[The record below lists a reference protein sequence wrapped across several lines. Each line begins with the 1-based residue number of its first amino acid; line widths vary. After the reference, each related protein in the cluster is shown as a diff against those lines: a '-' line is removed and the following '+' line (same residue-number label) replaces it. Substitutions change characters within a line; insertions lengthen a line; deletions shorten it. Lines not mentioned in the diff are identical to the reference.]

1 MWYHKDLLVH
11 CTSQPTPQAHNIS
24 WKKNI
29 FCELIINGI
38 KSNKKCTQN
47 KYLHD
52 DQCLIR
58 HSNAQKNR
66 LIFCVE
72 RDNANGTRCC
82 FLFYFQSTKSL
93 PFSYHKQ
100 NGNWK
105 MAAFVVIEL
114 IIHRNAQHGF
124 YTLLSCH
131 HYDGAACLFSSAIKL
146 LMNALSVAIAS
157 LIKLNFIQRNET
169 HFSWCSSNKCNAAVH
184 TRILSVSMTLRC
196 FFNRFNIDKE

>member
-1 MWYHKDLLVH
+1 
-11 CTSQPTPQAHNIS
+11 
-24 WKKNI
+24 
-29 FCELIINGI
+29 
-38 KSNKKCTQN
+38 
-47 KYLHD
+47 
-52 DQCLIR
+52 
-58 HSNAQKNR
+58 
-66 LIFCVE
+66 
-72 RDNANGTRCC
+72 
-82 FLFYFQSTKSL
+82 
-93 PFSYHKQ
+93 
-100 NGNWK
+100 

-196 FFNRFNIDKE
+196 FFNRFNIDKEQKSWQSASQNMRRFFILFRLITCSIKVVCKWSDETV